1 MAENDTGKNHQSDRA
16 RWVGCPI
23 EADYFGEE
31 RKSGKKQR
39 KKLIA
44 ADRSKYK
51 KTDVDQQKKTGIPR
65 SPSAER
71 QLAAMRGR
79 VLSIV
84 PQGILVDTGAT
95 TGAFLCTLRGTLKQ
109 EKLRLKNLVTVGDFV
124 LLEELSQGQGSII
137 AVEARRSV
145 LSRADNLSRNR
156 EQLIA
161 ANIDQV
167 IITASVLSP
176 LLKPTL
182 IDRYIIATM
191 KGKMAPLVVINKM
204 DLLDDDSFSEQERL
218 DQRALLDAALQ
229 AYKAAGIP
237 VICTSI
243 DDAEKMDA
251 LRSAM
256 KGKAS
261 VFSGQSGVGKSSLI
275 NAVTGEQLRV
285 GKIVGRT
292 GKGSHTTTTAQ
303 LLPLEGGGW
312 CIDTPGIQSFGVWD
326 ICSSEIEGYFSE
338 IHALGKSCHFPS
350 CSHTHEQGCNV
361 QNSLESGALSPLR
374 YISYVALLESS
385 IEQHRRR

>member
-1 MAENDTGKNHQSDRA
+1 MVENDKVNRESDWA
-16 RWVGCPI
+16 RWIGCPT

-51 KTDVDQQKKTGIPR
+51 KTDSDQQKKIGNSR
-65 SPSAER
+65 RLSAKQ
-71 QLAAMRGR
+71 QLATIRGR

-84 PQGILVDTGAT
+84 PQGILVDTDAGS
-95 TGAFLCTLRGTLKQ
+95 FLCTLRGALKQ

-124 LLEELSQGQGSII
+124 LIEELSSNLGSII
-137 AVEARRSV
+137 SVEPRRSV

-176 LLKPTL
+176 PLKPTL

-191 KGKMAPLVVINKM
+191 RGNMTPLVVINKI
-204 DLLDDDSFSEQERL
+204 DLLEDDSFSEQERL
-218 DQRALLDAALQ
+218 DQRALLEEAVK
-229 AYKAAGIP
+229 AYKAAGIS
-237 VICTSI
+237 IISTSI
-243 DDAEKMDA
+243 EDEEKMDA
-251 LRSAM
+251 LRNAM
-256 KGKAS
+256 QGKAS

-275 NAVTGEQLRV
+275 NAVTGRQLRV
-285 GKIVGRT
+285 GKVVSRT

-303 LLPLEGGGW
+303 LLPLNDGGW

-326 ICSSEIEGYFSE
+326 IATSEIESYFTE
-338 IHALGKSCHFPS
+338 IHELGKSCYFPS

-361 QNSLESGALSPLR
+361 QNSLESGVLSPMR
-374 YISYVALLESS
+374 YISYIALLDSS